1 MRYDKILTVCS
12 GNICRSPL
20 AEHLL
25 KPQLPNCF
33 VASAGVTAWVGQGVD
48 LKVIDA
54 ANRHHLNISGLSK
67 HNAKQLTPQ
76 MCIFADLIL
85 VMEEKHI
92 AAVAAIQP
100 LARSKI
106 MLLGQWTGQRNIPD
120 PYRKDQAFFDNVYQQ
135 IADACNIWAK
145 KLSH

>member
-1 MRYDKILTVCS
+1 MRYNKILTVCA

-20 AEHLL
+20 AEQLL
-25 KPQLPNCF
+25 KPQLPACF
-33 VASAGVTAWVGQGVD
+33 VASAGVTAWVGQGAD
-48 LKVIDA
+48 PKIIDA
-54 ANRHHLNISGLSK
+54 AGRHHLDLNGLNE
-67 HNAKQLTPQ
+67 HTTKQLTPQ

-92 AAVAAIQP
+92 EAVAAIQP
-100 LARSKI
+100 LARSKT

-120 PYRKDQAFFDNVYQQ
+120 PYRRDQAFFDKVYQQ
-135 IADACNIWAK
+135 IAEACNIWAK

>member
-20 AEHLL
+20 AEHIL
-25 KPQLPNCF
+25 KQQLPNSF
-33 VASAGVTAWVGQGVD
+33 VASAGVTAWVGQGAD
-48 LKVIDA
+48 LKAIDVA
-54 ANRHHLNISGLSK
+54 KRHGLDLSR
-67 HNAKQLTPQ
+67 HDAKQLTIQ
-76 MCIFADLIL
+76 MCLFADLIL

-92 AAVAAIQP
+92 EAVAAIQP

-106 MLLGQWTGQRNIPD
+106 MLLGQWTGQKNIPD
-120 PYRKDQAFFDNVYQQ
+120 PYRKEQAFFDKVYQQ